1 MRIHHYA
8 MEVKDLAVSKAFYEN
23 VLGFK
28 EHSQAAFLGEKIV
41 FLELAGFK
49 LELIELTVNNKQTT
63 IDREH
68 VHLCFEVDDLR
79 EKIRGF
85 EEMHIALEEGPYHLD
100 NGWET
105 VFYLG
110 PDNEILEF
118 LETNNQ
124 KNKIC
129 QQIKN
134 E

>member
-23 VLGFK
+23 ILGFK
-28 EHSQAAFLGEKIV
+28 EHTHVAFLGEKIV

-49 LELIELTVNNKQTT
+49 LELIELIGYNKQST

-79 EKIRGF
+79 EKIRSF
-85 EEMHIALEEGPYHLD
+85 EEMHFSPEEGPYQLN
-100 NGWET
+100 NGWKT
-105 VFYLG
+105 VFYQG

-118 LETNNQ
+118 LEVNIQ

-129 QQIKN
+129 QEIKN

>member
-1 MRIHHYA
+1 MRIHHFA
-8 MEVKDLAVSKAFYEN
+8 MEVKDLALSKTFYEN

-28 EHSQAAFLGEKIV
+28 EHSKPTFLGEKIV

-49 LELIELTVNNKQTT
+49 LELTELIGNNKQTI

-79 EKIRGF
+79 EKIRRF
-85 EEMHIALEEGPYHLD
+85 EEMHIAPEEGPYQLN

-105 VFYLG
+105 VFYQG

-118 LETNNQ
+118 LEINIPNNIISQ
-124 KNKIC
+124 ET
-129 QQIKN
+129 KN